1 MTRFSV
7 MWTHSVQ
14 IYANV
19 LWGED
24 KRNSSWSNKALD
36 NHSLSDTAVWCHF
49 CPLGGKEGSNTRR
62 MWCQIQKGR
71 FQTDSEIG
79 HVLECVL
86 YWNTMATEAFCFI
99 IFLLL
104 VSDCN
109 FLFPAFILPAAFHF
123 LFFFFFSFC
132 CLSFTSSTPFLPTFI
147 LAPSHLPS
155 PPLAS
160 LCSPL
165 PGID

>member
-36 NHSLSDTAVWCHF
+36 NHGLSDTAVWCHS
-49 CPLGGKEGSNTRR
+49 CPLGGKEVGNMRR
-62 MWCQIQKGR
+62 MWCQIQKKGR
-71 FQTDSEIG
+71 SQTDFAIANI
-79 HVLECVL
+79 LECVP
-86 YWNTMATEAFCFI
+86 YWNTMATEALGFI
-99 IFLLL
+99 IIPLQCFLYAL
-104 VSDCN
+104 VSPP
-109 FLFPAFILPAAFHF
+109 LLPPSTSSPSLSVAFP
-123 LFFFFFSFC
+123 
-132 CLSFTSSTPFLPTFI
+132 FTSSAPFLPTFI

-155 PPLAS
+155 SPLAS